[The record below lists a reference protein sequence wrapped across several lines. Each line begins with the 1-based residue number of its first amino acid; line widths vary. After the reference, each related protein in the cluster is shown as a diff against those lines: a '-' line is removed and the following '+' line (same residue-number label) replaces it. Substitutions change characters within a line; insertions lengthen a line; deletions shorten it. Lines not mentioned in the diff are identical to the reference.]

1 MDKLVR
7 KIEVPLGIKA
17 IEKAGLYI
25 VQKKDL
31 DRLAEVAA
39 DAYQD
44 YPLHNWFTKGKYDA
58 KASKLIMQISLK
70 TMTEDAVI
78 YADSEEINGFAVWL
92 PFGFTGSKTL
102 PFLMNGGLSLIFH
115 SGFGIIGRLLTYE
128 TYAMNLK
135 KEFTENYDWYLYN
148 LSIKKDAQGKGIASK
163 LMRPML
169 QFCDDERMVAYLETN
184 KESNVGLYRHYGFD
198 LMKEEQIPKST
209 VTHYA
214 MVRKP
219 KEQKWKKRVNIKPS
233 SNKTEANKMQNEK
246 KELLKKFKTVI
257 DDLMD
262 HYEEYTDEEKAQI
275 KEIFQKVAELNTI
288 LDKYDIEAKFD
299 WNEYFTLVGQCFDST
314 PYIF

>member
-7 KIEVPLGIKA
+7 KIEIPLAKKA
-17 IEKAGLYI
+17 IEEAGLYI
-25 VQKKDL
+25 VQKKEL
-31 DRLAEVAA
+31 DRLAAVAA
-39 DAYQD
+39 DAYRD

-58 KASKLIMQISLK
+58 KASELIMQISLK

-102 PFLMNGGLSLIFH
+102 PFLMNGGLSLILH
-115 SGFGIIGRLLTYE
+115 SGLGIIGMLLAYE

-148 LSIKKDAQGKGIASK
+148 LSIKKDAQGRGLASK

-184 KESNVGLYRHYGFD
+184 KEANVGLYRHYGFD

-219 KEQKWKKRVNIKPS
+219 ICN
-233 SNKTEANKMQNEK
+233 
-246 KELLKKFKTVI
+246 F
-257 DDLMD
+257 DC
-262 HYEEYTDEEKAQI
+262 
-275 KEIFQKVAELNTI
+275 AETKI
-288 LDKYDIEAKFD
+288 VK
-299 WNEYFTLVGQCFDST
+299 
-314 PYIF
+314 

>member
-7 KIEVPLGIKA
+7 KIEIPLAKKA

-25 VQKKDL
+25 VQKKDIK
-31 DRLAEVAA
+31 RLAEVAA
-39 DAYQD
+39 DAYCD
-44 YPLHNWFTKGKYDA
+44 YPLHNWLTKGKYDS

-92 PFGFTGSKTL
+92 PFGFEGSKTL
-102 PFLMNGGLSLIFH
+102 PFLMNGGLELIFH

-128 TYAMNLK
+128 RYAMNLK
-135 KEFTENYDWYLYN
+135 KEFTDNYDWYLYN

-184 KESNVGLYRHYGFD
+184 KEANVGLYKHYGFD
-198 LMKEEQIPKST
+198 LMKEELIPKT
-209 VTHYA
+209 PVTHYA

-219 KEQKWKKRVNIKPS
+219 
-233 SNKTEANKMQNEK
+233 
-246 KELLKKFKTVI
+246 
-257 DDLMD
+257 MD
-262 HYEEYTDEEKAQI
+262 I
-275 KEIFQKVAELNTI
+275 
-288 LDKYDIEAKFD
+288 
-299 WNEYFTLVGQCFDST
+299 SR
-314 PYIF
+314 